1 MSNDGNEFSA
11 REGSNPSISC
21 GFSRTH
27 ETELEQH
34 APPSVEDPFTS
45 SFSEKKLDTANQ
57 GLIEL

>member
-1 MSNDGNEFSA
+1 MNKD
-11 REGSNPSISC
+11 EGLNPSVSC

-45 SFSEKKLDTANQ
+45 SFSEIKLDTANQ

>member
-1 MSNDGNEFSA
+1 MNKD
-11 REGSNPSISC
+11 EGFNPSIGC

-34 APPSVEDPFTS
+34 APPSVGDPFTS

-57 GLIEL
+57 GLLEL